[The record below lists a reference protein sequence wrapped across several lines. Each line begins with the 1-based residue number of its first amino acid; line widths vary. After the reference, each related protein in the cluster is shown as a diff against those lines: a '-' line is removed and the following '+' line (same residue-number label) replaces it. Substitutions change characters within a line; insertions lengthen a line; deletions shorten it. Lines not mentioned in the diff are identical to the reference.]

1 MEQNK
6 KLKKIEDARHLAIV
20 TSMRALGVIIFW
32 LIMLNLLGFF
42 SSESSFSTI
51 EKLGCSLAVLVPTVV
66 AMLII
71 WVRYWSIRNALSDDE
86 QKD

>member
-32 LIMLNLLGFF
+32 LIMLNFLGFF

-51 EKLGCSLAVLVPTVV
+51 EKFGCSLAVLVPTVV